1 VNNGQRGQV
10 LPLFAL
16 MIVALFAVA
25 GLAVDIS
32 SGYSARQGYR
42 TAADAASLAGAQNL
56 QSGTTR
62 AVSATDRENARRDAL
77 RSLVKEFGATGTTGS
92 CDPLNAVVQI
102 NDCQLDGTPLRVSVK
117 TPSPTCVTCD
127 KNHAVQVT
135 VSNPTFQLSFARILG
150 IDHWNVAS
158 TSVAGLAFAKSYALQ
173 TLRPPKANGAIF
185 LINDIEID
193 GGSVVNVQHGDV
205 GSNANMDYASGVMN
219 IDPDYGMFY
228 FDPFNTGPEWSGPP
242 SPPTQIV
249 ETLPALMTDP
259 GYIYPAMRGFNGS
272 STCTYGP
279 PGIDCAPT
287 FTDART
293 STCLAPGPDLPCTN
307 ALQDPLGCGAE
318 ATYLKTSPYNSFM
331 ASQPLDKVYCYKP
344 GIYAPDNSSKA
355 LSGGSGDVIVLL
367 PGAYYFKAP
376 NGGLSINGWLVGGYR
391 PSPATG
397 VVLMFDECLN
407 HCTFVGT
414 SAKMIALNAGN
425 KFPPGSGSGAASAAI
440 DWDNKPVQT
449 SGASSPTPPLLMTLM
464 VNKDTDCLVPA
475 PPASQEPPGC
485 DPGTHDK
492 TINIAGG
499 GSLALEGVQYMPTD
513 NVEIHGGSA
522 GYGQVGQ
529 IVAYTLFYSGGT
541 HINQQGP
548 AAQGPGTLRLDAAC
562 TAPGTPC
569 TP

>member
-1 VNNGQRGQV
+1 VNNRQRGQV

-77 RSLVKEFGATGTTGS
+77 RSLVNEFGATGTTGS

-158 TSVAGLAFAKSYALQ
+158 TSVAGLAYAKSYALQ
-173 TLRPPKANGAIF
+173 TLRPPKKNGATF

-205 GSNANMDYASGVMN
+205 GSNANMDYGSGSMN

-242 SPPTQIV
+242 SPPAQIV
-249 ETLPALMTDP
+249 EKLTDLMTDP
-259 GYIYPAMRGFNGS
+259 GYVYPAMRGIRGS
-272 STCTYGP
+272 ATCPTAP
-279 PGIDCAPT
+279 ANCAPT

-293 STCLAPGPDLPCTN
+293 STCGAPDPTLPCTN
-307 ALQDPLGCGAE
+307 ALQDPTGCGVE
-318 ATYLKTSPYNSFM
+318 ATYLQTSAYSSFM
-331 ASQPLDKVYCYKP
+331 GTQPLDKVYCYKP
-344 GIYAPDNSSKA
+344 GIYDPSSNSKA
-355 LSGGSGDVIVLL
+355 LTGGSGDVVVLM
-367 PGAYYFKAP
+367 PGAYYFKSP
-376 NGGLSINGWLVGGYR
+376 YGGLNINGWLVGGYR

-397 VVLMFDECLN
+397 VVLMFDECSN
-407 HCTFVGT
+407 QCNFVGN
-414 SAKMIALNAGN
+414 SARTIALNAGN
-425 KFPPGSGSGAASAAI
+425 KFPPGTGGTAADAAH
-440 DWDNKPVQT
+440 DWDDKPVQT

-464 VNKDTDCLVPA
+464 VNRDTDCLVPT
-475 PPASQEPPGC
+475 PPAWQEPPGC
-485 DPGTHDK
+485 DPGTHNK

-499 GSLALEGVQYMPTD
+499 GSLALEGVQYLPTD

-548 AAQGPGTLRLDAAC
+548 ATQGPGTLRLDAAC